1 MLRYFASALAGA
13 MYLIA
18 ATTAALSEPM
28 DASTLTCKQLTE
40 SGNEGGE
47 GAYGASVILY
57 WMAGYHTTD
66 EQSTVV
72 DFDNLVNEM
81 KKTVEFC
88 EKNPSISVMNAS
100 AKFMG
105 DNAEEATPKA
115 IDLSIIKCEQVN
127 SSKPD
132 DAEGLG
138 QILMWLSGYH
148 KSTGETTIV
157 DMDEFSK
164 SVDKMAD
171 YCKKNPQVGLYT
183 ASEKFMSDESDGTDD
198 GTDGGAADAADD
210 NSEDDNADGGDD
222 TK

>member
-1 MLRYFASALAGA
+1 MLRLFACVLAGA
-13 MYLIA
+13 ISLIA
-18 ATTAALSEPM
+18 DMPQAWSEPM
-28 DASTLTCKQLTE
+28 DASTVTCQQLTE
-40 SGNEGGE
+40 SGNEGGQ

-66 EQSTVV
+66 DQDTVV
-72 DFDNLVNEM
+72 DFDNLVKEM
-81 KKTVEFC
+81 AATVDFC
-88 EKNPSISVMNAS
+88 AKNPAISVMKAS

-105 DNAEEATPKA
+105 ENSSEPSGKA

-148 KSTGETTIV
+148 KSTGETTII
-157 DMDEFSK
+157 DMDEFAK
-164 SVDKMAD
+164 SVDKMAE
-171 YCKKNPQVGLYT
+171 YCKKNPQIGLYT

-198 GTDGGAADAADD
+198 SSDDNSDASDD
-210 NSEDDNADGGDD
+210 NSEDDASDA
-222 TK
+222 K